1 VAGTSLA
8 VVTIASTI
16 DAAIAPVFLLAG
28 IGGIL
33 NVIAM
38 RFSRA
43 VDRTRALEAILGD
56 AGSAERNRKVAELR
70 LLNRRITHANRA
82 TTLCVASALAV
93 CLVVILLFV
102 SPLLRLDLGTAVALL
117 FVLSMALLAGG
128 LYEFL
133 AEIRVAISALKVRDE
148 LLH

>member
-1 VAGTSLA
+1 MADTIA
-8 VVTIASTI
+8 VTTIASTI
-16 DAAIAPVFLLAG
+16 NAAITPVFLLAG

-43 VDRTRALEAILGD
+43 VDRTRLLETLHPDSRGAD
-56 AGSAERNRKVAELR
+56 RDRHVAELR
-70 LLNRRITHANRA
+70 LLNDRITHANRA

-117 FVLSMALLAGG
+117 FVLSMAMLAGG

-133 AEIRVAISALKVRDE
+133 AEIRVAISALRVRKE
-148 LLH
+148 LLE